1 MASDLEQENYWVT
14 LEPVP
19 ASEVPEKTE
28 LVLGV
33 AGGTFGNSVS
43 REGQSLA
50 SNINQVVLAFNRTH
64 PNCHVTVREY
74 ERNQITNFQ
83 LELIGG
89 TGPDILLDRE
99 SLFDMDSLMAKGAV
113 EDLRAYLGQA
123 EEGVS
128 AEDIIPGILN
138 LMQKDG
144 KISCLPLSFA
154 VDIVIVPQNTP
165 QEVMTP
171 QELVALMT
179 QKDGLYRD
187 YWTTSFTFL
196 IQVLFGGE
204 IEQYMDEANASCSFD
219 SDAFIR
225 LLETVT
231 VLDNHERIENRQD
244 RAELFHAGQLTAIMQ
259 ELNCMEDYLCIRA
272 AFEGTGKI
280 TGFPNSQ
287 GELRYPVKLYDRLGI
302 NSASEHKEEAW
313 DFLSFCLSYTSRSDN
328 VADRFVVM
336 QDKFERQTQYEDTE
350 DYFLW
355 WNDYDDVWIG
365 SQEIPPTTK
374 EDTDFLRDIPNHL
387 YLYENPDLRQVIK
400 EEAIAFLDGGIDA
413 QEAAKRIQ
421 NRASLVLGE

>member
-1 MASDLEQENYWVT
+1 
-14 LEPVP
+14 
-19 ASEVPEKTE
+19 
-28 LVLGV
+28 
-33 AGGTFGNSVS
+33 
-43 REGQSLA
+43 
-50 SNINQVVLAFNRTH
+50 
-64 PNCHVTVREY
+64 
-74 ERNQITNFQ
+74 
-83 LELIGG
+83 
-89 TGPDILLDRE
+89 
-99 SLFDMDSLMAKGAV
+99 
-113 EDLRAYLGQA
+113 
-123 EEGVS
+123 
-128 AEDIIPGILN
+128 
-138 LMQKDG
+138 
-144 KISCLPLSFA
+144 
-154 VDIVIVPQNTP
+154 
-165 QEVMTP
+165 
-171 QELVALMT
+171 
-179 QKDGLYRD
+179 
-187 YWTTSFTFL
+187 
-196 IQVLFGGE
+196 
-204 IEQYMDEANASCSFD
+204 
-219 SDAFIR
+219 
-225 LLETVT
+225 
-231 VLDNHERIENRQD
+231 
-244 RAELFHAGQLTAIMQ
+244 
-259 ELNCMEDYLCIRA
+259 MEDYLCIRA